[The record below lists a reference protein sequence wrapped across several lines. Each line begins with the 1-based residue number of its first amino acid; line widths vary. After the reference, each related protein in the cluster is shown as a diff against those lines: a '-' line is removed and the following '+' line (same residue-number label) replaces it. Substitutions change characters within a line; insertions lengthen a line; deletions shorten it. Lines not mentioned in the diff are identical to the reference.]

1 MCIKVFFS
9 CVKKV
14 CGFSSHNAHRD
25 YRERGNIQ
33 KYPKELPGTWERQT
47 VEYGMNNVLQI

>member
-1 MCIKVFFS
+1 MHQDIFFY
-9 CVKKV
+9 VKNV
-14 CGFSSHNAHRD
+14 CGFSSHNAQHG

-47 VEYGMNNVLQI
+47 VEYSMNNVLQI